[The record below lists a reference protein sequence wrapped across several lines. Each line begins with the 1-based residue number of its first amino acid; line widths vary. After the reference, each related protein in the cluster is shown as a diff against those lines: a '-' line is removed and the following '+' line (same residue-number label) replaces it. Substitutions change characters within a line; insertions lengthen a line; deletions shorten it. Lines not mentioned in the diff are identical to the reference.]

1 MKFEGALKHLR
12 EGGEVRRSEW
22 DTKLLK
28 VYENLLIAYPSC
40 ESYRVDLLDSLRVED
55 ILAEDWEVVED
66 DNKGEK
72 QCI

>member
-1 MKFEGALKHLR
+1 MATFEEALKHLR

-40 ESYRVDLLDSLRVED
+40 ESYTVDLLERLRVED
-55 ILAEDWEVVED
+55 IMAEDWEVVED
-66 DNKGEK
+66 DNK
-72 QCI
+72 